1 MLINTHIIVNTH
13 INTQII
19 NNTNY
24 QENHCLTLSRK
35 RPFSYRNQSID
46 LQSKSMDW
54 FLYDNGLFLERVNNT
69 ADYLLILPYSKDL
82 WDISYI
88 SNKKL
93 ISGKMNSYRGLHK
106 KCIRHY
112 NHMSAV
118 AISLSTLRMSHF

>member
-35 RPFSYRNQSID
+35 RPLSYRNQSID

-82 WDISYI
+82 
-88 SNKKL
+88 
-93 ISGKMNSYRGLHK
+93 
-106 KCIRHY
+106 
-112 NHMSAV
+112 
-118 AISLSTLRMSHF
+118 